1 MASQPHLQDGGA
13 VEGMANLRLSTD
25 SNTSAVPNGINGHT
39 ARSSVDQTPQADT
52 VEDENGEPID
62 DVQKL
67 QLELE
72 RTRAEKDV
80 LADQYNGL
88 LAKLT
93 TMRNTLGNKLKED
106 AVCIVLRSHVRALAI
121 DFGDLP

>member
-1 MASQPHLQDGGA
+1 MASQPQLQDSGA
-13 VEGMANLRLSTD
+13 SEGMANLRLSTD

-39 ARSSVDQTPQADT
+39 SRSSSDQTPQTDT
-52 VEDENGEPID
+52 IEDENGEPID

-106 AVCIVLRSHVRALAI
+106 AVRLTLPPHVRTLAI